1 MIEKIFLNNIFCH
14 KTHETGKFLSNVKR
28 HFLIYASQTLVKR
41 KEKSKL
47 PCLLGRWEI
56 QTQFL

>member
-47 PCLLGRWEI
+47 PCLLGR
-56 QTQFL
+56 